1 MAGKTFRE
9 LTANSAPAGTRL
21 VATQDPVS
29 GEPTKSTI
37 AQMLAAG
44 ATRVSPSAFGGVGD
58 GVTDDTAALTAALA
72 ASSQIT
78 LDGKVWRVT
87 SRVAVAGA
95 ISISG
100 PGEIFVDGD
109 CEGAGVDMHGSW
121 TVFDVAGAPEN
132 VDYVLGLSAT
142 SQITR
147 VPMGASELSAI
158 DVPCTVK
165 IFSDDQSSGVET
177 GKYRGE
183 FARAQAKDSSYLYLT
198 GRLRETYTTNRNL
211 AVFDEHAVS
220 LLNFTVRGNYEAGVT
235 GDWDYALLRLVGH
248 VSPHIDGL
256 TVRDGNGR
264 GLELKSCIGAN
275 IANVVAKRF
284 RNAIST
290 DQIPGYG
297 IQDGGGQN
305 NGYVNITAE
314 DCRHGWTT
322 VHYTPVAGDPTTY
335 GRSRGH
341 TVTNGR
347 ALGCSAAA
355 FDFHSD
361 QEGCSFI
368 NCTSYHPYAGDTEA
382 GVGFQVRGTEAT
394 LSQCR
399 AFGGR
404 HGFSITQGWNGE
416 GGRHRIRQAYVEGA
430 IRSVRIFRS
439 STSDTGIVKASIE
452 QSVFVQSGTTEV
464 FQASDAN
471 LTVKDV
477 EIYHNDAPSIP
488 RWLTIDD
495 SDGVTVRAER
505 VHYTVDAEN
514 GCLVRYAGAN
524 NDVSIFDSEVVA
536 DDWDCVIRTSGEG
549 SPFDDVVARF
559 AVYSSTVPDQVS
571 GHINLGVGSD
581 VEGLVTTERL
591 TFYGWSP

>member
-1 MAGKTFRE
+1 MG
-9 LTANSAPAGTRL
+9 
-21 VATQDPVS
+21 
-29 GEPTKSTI
+29 
-37 AQMLAAG
+37 
-44 ATRVSPSAFGGVGD
+44 
-58 GVTDDTAALTAALA
+58 
-72 ASSQIT
+72 SS
-78 LDGKVWRVT
+78 D
-87 SRVAVAGA
+87 
-95 ISISG
+95 
-100 PGEIFVDGD
+100 
-109 CEGAGVDMHGSW
+109 
-121 TVFDVAGAPEN
+121 
-132 VDYVLGLSAT
+132 
-142 SQITR
+142 
-147 VPMGASELSAI
+147 LSAI

-183 FARAQAKDSSYLYLT
+183 FARAQAKDGSYLYLT
-198 GRLRETYTTNRNL
+198 GRLRETYTTNRKL
-211 AVFDEHAVS
+211 AVFDEHDVS
-220 LLNFTVRGNYEAGVT
+220 LSDFTVRCNYEEGVAE
-235 GDWDYALLRLVGH
+235 DWRYALLRLQGH
-248 VSPHIDGL
+248 LFPNVNRIK
-256 TVRDGNGR
+256 VQDGNAI
-264 GLELKSCIGAN
+264 GLEMRSCLGAN
-275 IANVVAKRF
+275 VSDVSASRF
-284 RNAIST
+284 RNAIAT

-297 IQDGGGQN
+297 IQDGGGQS
-305 NGYVNITAE
+305 NGYTNIYAE

-322 VHYTPVAGDPTTY
+322 VHYTSVADNPLTY

-430 IRSVRIFRS
+430 IRAVRIFRS

-464 FQASDAN
+464 FQASDAE

-477 EIYHNDAPSIP
+477 EVYHNDAPSIP

-495 SDGVTVRAER
+495 SDGVMVRAER
-505 VHYTVDAEN
+505 VHYTVDADN

-536 DDWDCVIRTSGEG
+536 DDWDCVIRTSGGE
-549 SPFDDVVARF
+549 PYDDVVARF
-559 AVYSSTVPDQVS
+559 AVYSATVPDETS
-571 GHINLGVGSD
+571 GHTNLGAGSD